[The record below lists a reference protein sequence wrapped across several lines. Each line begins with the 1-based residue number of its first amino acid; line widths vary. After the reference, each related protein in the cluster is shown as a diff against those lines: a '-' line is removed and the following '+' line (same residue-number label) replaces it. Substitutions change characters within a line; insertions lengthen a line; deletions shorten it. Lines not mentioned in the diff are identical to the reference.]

1 MSLSRG
7 VKRALFGGVLLAG
20 LTITGCSTPTADTVN
35 AQWTLI
41 DSALVTP
48 ASTRLELGVMRIAC
62 SSGNTGEVTGTQ
74 VDYSATT
81 ISIGI
86 VVEPLEEKPQSC
98 QSNETVPFTLELEE
112 PVGQRSLI
120 DASCARED
128 QPADDSQGCAQNG
141 LRWQP

>member
-7 VKRALFGGVLLAG
+7 ATRVLFGGVLLAG
-20 LTITGCSTPTADTVN
+20 LAITGCSTPTADTVN
-35 AQWTLI
+35 AQWSLI
-41 DSALVTP
+41 DSTLVTP
-48 ASTRLELGVMRIAC
+48 ASTKLELGVMRIAC

-86 VVEPLEEKPQSC
+86 VVEPLEDKPQSC

-112 PVGQRSLI
+112 PVGQRTLI

-128 QPADDSQGCAQNG
+128 QPADDSQGCAEHG